1 MRRLLVT
8 GLSIA
13 GLSLSLALIGCG
25 GGADEGVPAD
35 TKPGV
40 SPEAAAKAK
49 PQMVPIA
56 KVPKTSAP
64 SEATPETKP

>member
-40 SPEAAAKAK
+40 SPEVAGKVK
-49 PQMVPIA
+49 PQMVPIN
-56 KVPKTSAP
+56 KMPKTSTTG
-64 SEATPETKP
+64 EATPETKP